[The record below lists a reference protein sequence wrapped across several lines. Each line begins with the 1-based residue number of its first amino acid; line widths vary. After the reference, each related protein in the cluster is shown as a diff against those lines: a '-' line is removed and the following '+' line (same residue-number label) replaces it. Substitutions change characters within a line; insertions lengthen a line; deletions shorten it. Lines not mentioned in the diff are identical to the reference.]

1 VVKIKDP
8 LKRRITFYITHTS
21 SPAIRNASAAV
32 LPNANLTAQLLSYI
46 HAECIVDPDT
56 DKNQTK
62 FEFSFDLDS
71 GKKDIIN
78 KMFISKDSTLL
89 KNHYANIKFS
99 NEPSLK
105 DLLQFIEHLKGL
117 KMVLHAPEQSIFAK
131 HLTSCLASWNTDISH
146 VPVMNT
152 INDESTQSELSDHSS
167 VTTPNIEH
175 VPPRVPT
182 TPPVPSPA
190 IEEEHIHSIPPAFIL
205 IDDDIATLETKL
217 NEFRLQP
224 AASASTLQAQ
234 HHGRRSHFHAKKPST
249 HQQNLFHQGTTAI
262 IHFTSL
268 TKYKAV
274 RDTIQ
279 SYAFLPSRDPFSMPR
294 VVVVP
299 KPAGPRRFLTALHTA
314 WHNAMVEPHFSAI
327 ATAPSSPM
335 PPAISLWMQRELNSN
350 VTSPNN
356 NSTGGMTPTVNTENV
371 SPGRRARPLSGIFS
385 HHQSPPATTGGG
397 GADMNNYFASQQA
410 SPSATNSGRRRS
422 ANTATPTAAA
432 ASEDYLTAKHVP
444 LMNALGVVSPAA
456 AAMAAAAAL
465 ASPCSSNVAVPTTST
480 PGVAMEECTG
490 SGSGGGGGGISSTMD
505 STTTSNNESPSAMLN
520 TANNSTDVSPEAMID
535 GDGVSESAS
544 AVPCDVVEPAKKKL
558 SRTMS
563 NFKLHKKKRKAKGT
577 PFADVVSPPINVLIV
592 EGMKSQK

>member
-1 VVKIKDP
+1 
-8 LKRRITFYITHTS
+8 
-21 SPAIRNASAAV
+21 

-46 HAECIVDPDT
+46 HAECTVDQDT
-56 DKNQTK
+56 DTNQTK
-62 FEFSFDLDS
+62 FEFSFDLDT

-146 VPVMNT
+146 VPVMQI
-152 INDESTQSELSDHSS
+152 INDETSSTATSQGEFSDHSS
-167 VTTPNIEH
+167 VNTPNIEH
-175 VPPRVPT
+175 TPQQPRIPT

-224 AASASTLQAQ
+224 PASASTLQAQ
-234 HHGRRSHFHAKKPST
+234 HYGRRSHFHAKKPSV

-314 WHNAMVEPHFSAI
+314 WHNAVVEPHFSAI

-335 PPAISLWMQRELNSN
+335 PPAISMWMQRELNSN
-350 VTSPNN
+350 ITSPGNN
-356 NSTGGMTPTVNTENV
+356 ITGGITPTSASNIENV
-371 SPGRRARPLSGIFS
+371 SPGRRARPLSGIFN
-385 HHQSPPATTGGG
+385 HHQSPPVTATGDT
-397 GADMNNYFASQQA
+397 NNYFTSQQA
-410 SPSATNSGRRRS
+410 SPGAATSNGRRRS
-422 ANTATPTAAA
+422 ANNANATPTTTATTTT
-432 ASEDYLTAKHVP
+432 EDYLTAKHVP

-456 AAMAAAAAL
+456 AMAAAASMAT
-465 ASPCSSNVAVPTTST
+465 PCSSSANVAAATTT
-480 PGVAMEECTG
+480 PGITMDEAG
-490 SGSGGGGGGISSTMD
+490 NHSSGMLTAAMD
-505 STTTSNNESPSAMLN
+505 STATSSSNDSSSALLNNTTGSVE
-520 TANNSTDVSPEAMID
+520 VSPEAVID
-535 GDGVSESAS
+535 RSGISESVSAS
-544 AVPCDVVEPAKKKL
+544 AVPNDAVEPTKKKL

-592 EGMKSQK
+592 EGIIRILQSVLVIL